1 MAAQVGVASL
11 LLVGAA
17 LFGRSFGVAL
27 MHARDR
33 GYDPSNLLTARLDL
47 PQRANGP
54 THVRIADAVVKRLRG
69 APGVTQVAAGNALPF
84 MSLGTALGSELPSPS
99 DPAIKLQVHANIR
112 MVSPEYIST
121 MRLPLLQGRLLD
133 DSDGTASGAA
143 VISRSFAQ
151 QYLGA
156 DPIGKHIP
164 MAVTNSGRRDWEV
177 VGVVGDMRQS
187 AVTDPDAPNVF
198 VSYRQDPNGWLRSS
212 IYFVVRTTGDPSAQ
226 IAALRTAVRE
236 QDPTLALDSIMTME
250 ERVATSLGKPRLYA
264 LLLIGFAFAA
274 LAIAGVGLFGV
285 LSYAVAQR
293 SREIG
298 VRTALGA
305 QVGDIVLLVLR
316 QALIVTAVGLGAG
329 LWAAF
334 ALTRYLSSF
343 LYGVGHA
350 DVLSYAIVGL
360 AIAAVAAAAVRYR
373 RPARCAAP
381 RRSDDCR

>member
-1 MAAQVGVASL
+1 LLRRDPAYAAVAILTMALGIGATTTLFSVTYGV
-11 LLVGAA
+11 
-17 LFGRSFGVAL
+17 L
-27 MHARDR
+27 MK
-33 GYDPSNLLTARLDL
+33 PL
-47 PQRANGP
+47 PW
-54 THVRIADAVVKRLRG
+54 ADA
-69 APGVTQVAAGNALPF
+69 
-84 MSLGTALGSELPSPS
+84 
-99 DPAIKLQVHANIR
+99 
-112 MVSPEYIST
+112 
-121 MRLPLLQGRLLD
+121 
-133 DSDGTASGAA
+133 
-143 VISRSFAQ
+143 
-151 QYLGA
+151 
-156 DPIGKHIP
+156 
-164 MAVTNSGRRDWEV
+164 
-177 VGVVGDMRQS
+177 
-187 AVTDPDAPNVF
+187 DPDTPNVF

-264 LLLIGFAFAA
+264 LLLTGFAFAA

-305 QVGDIVLLVLR
+305 QVSDIVLLVLR
-316 QALIVTAVGLGAG
+316 QALIVTAVGLSAG

-360 AIAAVAAAAVRYR
+360 AIAAVAAAACIV
-373 RPARCAAP
+373 PARRAARADP
-381 RRSDDCR
+381 MVVLRS